1 VSSLFPTPTFWGLR
15 LARCVVGLLSNWV
28 SQLASELHLHLV
40 SPRLACRCP
49 LHCTTPAPGILLLGL
64 QVPTTLCCAC
74 TRHSHAQPAGTH
86 RTAPALGITM
96 PSLQVPTVP
105 ALDIPMLSLQVP
117 TTPHCLFYSMLH
129 ICFTVHLNT
138 AESLQQV
145 SLHKSSVNTT
155 PKLWDSMFARY
166 VVVLLVIG
174 IRSSHWDSGRGQ
186 KVLQAFIR

>member
-1 VSSLFPTPTFWGLR
+1 VSSLFPTPTFWGSR
-15 LARCVVGLLSNWV
+15 LARCVVSLLSNWV

-105 ALDIPMLSLQVP
+105 ALGIPMLSLQVP
-117 TTPHCLFYSMLH
+117 TALHLHSALPCPACRCPPHRTCTRHHNAQPAGAHCACTRHSH
-129 ICFTVHLNT
+129 AQPAGAHHT
-138 AESLQQV
+138 AL
-145 SLHKSSVNTT
+145 
-155 PKLWDSMFARY
+155 P
-166 VVVLLVIG
+166 
-174 IRSSHWDSGRGQ
+174 
-186 KVLQAFIR
+186 VLQHAAHLFHSAPQHS